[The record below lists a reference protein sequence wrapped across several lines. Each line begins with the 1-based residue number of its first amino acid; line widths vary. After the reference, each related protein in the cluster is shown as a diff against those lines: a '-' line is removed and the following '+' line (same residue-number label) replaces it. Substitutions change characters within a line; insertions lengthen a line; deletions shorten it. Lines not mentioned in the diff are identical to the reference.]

1 MPTHV
6 YSPRGTA
13 LQLQELRAPEVVVA
27 GPAGTGKS
35 RGCLEKIHFMCLI
48 NPGMRALV
56 ARKTMRSLA
65 ATGLVTYRN
74 WVAKEARA
82 AGDVRW
88 YGGSGSQPPAWM
100 YRNGSE
106 IVVGGLDNPDKI
118 MSAEYDAAYVQEATE
133 LDIDDWEAIT
143 SRLRNGMVSFQ
154 QLIADCNPSH
164 PMHWLKLR
172 CDEGKAVMLNSGHE
186 ENPVY
191 FDEVRHP
198 DGRVEYKITKVGAA
212 YLDKLDNLTGV
223 RYLRLRKGLWVAA
236 EGVIFE
242 DLDPNLHFIE
252 PFRIPDEWPRYW
264 VVDFGFVNP
273 FVCQM
278 WAEDP
283 DGRLYLY
290 REVYRTG
297 RTVDQHAHDILDL
310 VSTPPTDPRP
320 GDPYRVGRTWTEPKP
335 RLIVAD
341 HDAADRALLEREL
354 GMSTVAARK
363 GVTDG
368 IQLAQAR
375 FRMGPDGKPRIY
387 FMKQARATRDQS
399 LADARKPTSTIEELP
414 AYVWD
419 TGAGRKPK
427 EAPRKE
433 DDHGSDCVRYIAS
446 ERDRGKI
453 RVRTMG
459 GG

>member
-6 YSPRGTA
+6 YTPRGTA
-13 LQLQELRAPEVVVA
+13 LQLQEMRDPEVIVA

-35 RGCLEKIHFMCLI
+35 RGCLEKVHFMCLI

-56 ARKTMRSLA
+56 TRKTMRSLA

-74 WVAKEARA
+74 WVAKEARL

-106 IVVGGLDNPDKI
+106 IVVGGMDNPDKI
-118 MSAEYDAAYVQEATE
+118 MSAEYDLAYVQEITE
-133 LDIDDWEAIT
+133 LNIEDYEALI
-143 SRLRNGMVSFQ
+143 SRLRNGRVSFQ

-164 PMHWLKLR
+164 PMHFIKLR
-172 CDEGKAVMLNSGHE
+172 CDEGKAIMLNSRHE

-191 FDEVRHP
+191 FDEFGNVTP
-198 DGRVEYKITKVGAA
+198 AGKA
-212 YLDKLDNLTGV
+212 YMDKLDSLTGV

-242 DLDPNLHFIE
+242 DLDPALHFID
-252 PFRIPDEWPRYW
+252 PFPIPDEWPRYW

-283 DGRLYLY
+283 DGRLFMY
-290 REVYRTG
+290 REIYRTG
-297 RTVDQHAHDILDL
+297 RTVDQHAHDILDA
-310 VSTPPTDPRP
+310 VTDPPTHPRA
-320 GDPYRVGRTWTEPKP
+320 GDPYRVGRTWREPKP

-375 FRMGPDGKPRIY
+375 FRPGPDGRPRIA
-387 FMKQARATRDQS
+387 FFKNALVSRDQS
-399 LADARKPTSTIEELP
+399 LADQRKPTCTIEELP
-414 AYVWD
+414 AYIWD
-419 TGAGRKPK
+419 TGAGHKPK

-433 DDHGSDCVRYIAS
+433 DDHGCDLVRYIAS

-459 GG
+459 G